1 MQLESDDMRLLSE
14 LGLLAAGRNIR
25 TEAETIAQALAL
37 WRPQSAIAGMIR
49 GVAALSRSD
58 HEGAVRVLREEA
70 LKAEPG
76 SEEAKALL
84 GLALEKAGYRNAAD
98 QVLSPLAAAGGE
110 GPGPLA
116 QAVLDARRG
125 IPGAQG

>member
-49 GVAALSRSD
+49 GVAALSRSEL
-58 HEGAVRVLREEA
+58 EGAVRVLREEA
-70 LKAEPG
+70 LKAEPS

-110 GPGPLA
+110 GPGALA

>member
-70 LKAEPG
+70 LKAEPA

-110 GPGPLA
+110 GPGALA

>member
-70 LKAEPG
+70 LKAEP
-76 SEEAKALL
+76 SSQEAKALL

-110 GPGPLA
+110 GPGALA

>member
-110 GPGPLA
+110 GPGALA

-125 IPGAQG
+125 IPGAKG

>member
-98 QVLSPLAAAGGE
+98 QVLSPLAAASGE
-110 GPGPLA
+110 GPGALA

>member
-98 QVLSPLAAAGGE
+98 QVLSPFASAGGE
-110 GPGPLA
+110 GPGALA

>member
-110 GPGPLA
+110 GPRALA

>member
-37 WRPQSAIAGMIR
+37 WRPRSAIAGMIR

-110 GPGPLA
+110 GPGALA

>member
-110 GPGPLA
+110 GPGALA

>member
-110 GPGPLA
+110 GPGALA
-116 QAVLDARRG
+116 RAVLEARRG

>member
-1 MQLESDDMRLLSE
+1 MQLESDDTRLLSE
-14 LGLLAAGRNIR
+14 LGLLAAGRNLGK
-25 TEAETIAQALAL
+25 EAEAIAQALAL
-37 WRPQSAIAGMIR
+37 WRPRSAIAGMIR

-58 HEGAVRVLREEA
+58 HEDAMRVLREEA
-70 LKAEPG
+70 LKAEPA

-110 GPGPLA
+110 GPGALA

>member
-76 SEEAKALL
+76 SVEAKALL

-110 GPGPLA
+110 GPGALA

>member
-70 LKAEPG
+70 LKAEPS

-110 GPGPLA
+110 GPGALA

-125 IPGAQG
+125 IPGAKG

>member
-70 LKAEPG
+70 LKAEPS

-110 GPGPLA
+110 GPGALA